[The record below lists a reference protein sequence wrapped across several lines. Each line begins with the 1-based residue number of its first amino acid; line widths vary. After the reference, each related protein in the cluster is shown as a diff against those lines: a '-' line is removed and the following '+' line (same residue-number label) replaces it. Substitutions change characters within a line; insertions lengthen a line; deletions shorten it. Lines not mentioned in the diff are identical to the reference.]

1 MKSDT
6 KNNLYSNAHYSL
18 VDKIVIK
25 KREEI
30 IRIIQKTLPLN
41 LLNSVVDIGTTQDD
55 KYNSSNF
62 IIKNL
67 GNFKEY
73 KSISDQ
79 NIKNKFFSRSIQKS
93 ITDNFTDNEIKNFKS
108 DLVISNATIE
118 HVGGFN
124 NQIKMCENIIKLSNK
139 YFVICTPNKY
149 YPLEFHTKIP
159 FLHYLPEK
167 IYRIVLRKIGL
178 DFFSNENNLN
188 LLSKKKLIEIMKK
201 LNHQNYEIKSISLL
215 FFKSNLI
222 LIGYK

>member
-18 VDKIVIK
+18 VDKITIK

-30 IRIIQKTLPLN
+30 IRIIQKSLPLN
-41 LLNSVVDIGTTQDD
+41 LVNSVVDIGTTQDD
-55 KYNSSNF
+55 EHNSSNF

-79 NIKNKFFSRSIQKS
+79 KIINKFFSKSIQKS
-93 ITDNFTDNEIKNFKS
+93 IIDNFTDNEIKNFKS

-118 HVGGFN
+118 HVGSFN
-124 NQIKMCENIIKLSNK
+124 NQLKMCENIIKLSSK

-201 LNHQNYEIKSISLL
+201 LNHQNYEIKSINLL

>member
-201 LNHQNYEIKSISLL
+201 LNHQNYEIKSINLL